1 MTEIHKKYTDFI
13 SVMVVLVVL
22 IPTLGLLWP
31 QGGNILVPAWDCF
44 IPLMGLI
51 FAGEIR
57 FV

>member
-22 IPTLGLLWP
+22 IPTLGLLWS

-51 FAGEIR
+51 FAVEVR
-57 FV
+57 SV